1 MSCNDF
7 EMIETF
13 EHIMSF
19 ENDEV
24 WVDSVSNTR
33 CTDMLPVANS
43 KSENP
48 KQTYKDYP
56 NHN

>member
-1 MSCNDF
+1 
-7 EMIETF
+7 
-13 EHIMSF
+13 MSF
-19 ENDEV
+19 ENEEFIV
-24 WVDSVSNTR
+24 VSASNT
-33 CTDMLPVANS
+33 TDMLPVANS

>member
-1 MSCNDF
+1 
-7 EMIETF
+7 MIETF